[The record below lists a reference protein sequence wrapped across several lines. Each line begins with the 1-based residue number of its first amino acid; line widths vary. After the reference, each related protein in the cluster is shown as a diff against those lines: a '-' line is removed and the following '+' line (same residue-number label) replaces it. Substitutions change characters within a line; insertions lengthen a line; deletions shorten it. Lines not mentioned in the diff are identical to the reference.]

1 MAVLPNRL
9 MLPLPVKSAAS
20 LGATPWTCAFVS
32 EDRIAPVQCSK
43 HRWISCI
50 SDDGSNCLGV
60 ERELSR
66 SCPWRMGS
74 QATMRHWQ
82 PPSPANATLRTLSFK
97 CTAQPYWAAACA
109 QLRCGFNVS
118 SLSDWDYGRYLHF
131 RTAFLST
138 SVMSYRE
145 LQGIDRCARAPIAVD
160 RTYRQLWWRAAAA
173 GQNRGVFFIPVM
185 WGCIHHLSYH
195 TAKRNSSYPFANWPH
210 MLADLWNNGVDWRR
224 RHFVALNLCSELA
237 VDQFFQ
243 VRNWAVSCANC
254 RPKGSVEFRRRSL
267 TVFVSRLEA
276 LEAAATY
283 QRMPMPRTIAI
294 PCYQGYTNHQWE
306 HFSAPPVLHSCA
318 RSPNDARSHSLS
330 FRGTCANGCQ
340 ARRSRSTSSGA
351 NTAMQQESYRQLNS
365 GRTTLITALQQ
376 EALQQEQ
383 HAAILRGTPAI
394 GLNVS
399 CQKEAF
405 EEFAE
410 LVCDSHWTLTP
421 SGVYPPTYMMYE
433 ALHAGS
439 APLYVFF
446 EGRSSRR
453 TPTALANPETPLSD
467 ECPDELALK
476 KMSADQI
483 DALMPF
489 YDEGVRF
496 SEIGAVLLAP
506 TVEQVLRTVNTTAA
520 EMQKRRVRMQAV
532 ASLFTPNGTFA
543 YMLRRTSRLA

>member
-1 MAVLPNRL
+1 MS
-9 MLPLPVKSAAS
+9 PLPVKPAAL

-66 SCPWRMGS
+66 SCPWRVGS
-74 QATMRHWQ
+74 QAKMRHWQ

-97 CTAQPYWAAACA
+97 CNAQPYWAAACA

-118 SLSDWDYGRYLHF
+118 SLSDSDYGRYLHF

-138 SVMSYRE
+138 SVLSYRE
-145 LQGIDRCARAPIAVD
+145 LQGIDRCKRAPIAVD
-160 RTYRQLWWRAAAA
+160 RTYRQLWWRAAAG
-173 GQNRGVFFIPVM
+173 GQNPGVFFIPVM
-185 WGCIHHLSYH
+185 WGCIHHLSFH
-195 TAKRNSSYPFANWPH
+195 MANRRNSSYPFANWPH
-210 MLADLWNNGVDWRR
+210 MLEDLWNHGIDWRR
-224 RHFVALNLCSELA
+224 RHFVALNLCSELS
-237 VDQFFQ
+237 VNQFFQ

-254 RPKGSVEFRRRSL
+254 RSKGSFAFRRQTL

-276 LEAAATY
+276 LEAAATF
-283 QRMPMPRTIAI
+283 QPMPMPRTIAI
-294 PCYQGYTNHQWE
+294 PCYQGYSNHQWE
-306 HFSAPPVLHSCA
+306 HSSAHSAPPVGALHSCA
-318 RSPNDARSHSLS
+318 RSPNDTRGHSLS
-330 FRGTCANGCQ
+330 FRGTCANGCP

-351 NTAMQQESYRQLNS
+351 NTAMQQESYLQANS

-376 EALQQEQ
+376 VEQ
-383 HAAILRGTPAI
+383 HVAIVRGTPAI

-405 EEFAE
+405 VQFAE
-410 LVCDSHWTLTP
+410 LVCDSDWTLTP
-421 SGVYPPTYMMYE
+421 SGAYPPTFMMYE

-467 ECPDELALK
+467 ECPDELPLK

-506 TVEQVLRTVNTTAA
+506 TVKQVLRTVNMMTAA
-520 EMQKRRVRMQAV
+520 EMQTRRVRMKAV
-532 ASLFTPNGTFA
+532 ASLFAPKGTFS
-543 YMLRRTSRLA
+543 YMLRRTSRLV